1 MPALFC
7 MDEHILEHVE
17 VHRTTAGAMHGIIT
31 VTITTTITIATTAG
45 PHGGWAAKGCC
56 YAACGA

>member
-1 MPALFC
+1 

-17 VHRTTAGAMHGIIT
+17 VHRTTTGAMHGIIAA
-31 VTITTTITIATTAG
+31 TITTTTIATTAG

>member
-1 MPALFC
+1 

-17 VHRTTAGAMHGIIT
+17 VHRTTTGAMHGITT
-31 VTITTTITIATTAG
+31 VTITTTTTIATTAG

-56 YAACGA
+56 HAVCGA